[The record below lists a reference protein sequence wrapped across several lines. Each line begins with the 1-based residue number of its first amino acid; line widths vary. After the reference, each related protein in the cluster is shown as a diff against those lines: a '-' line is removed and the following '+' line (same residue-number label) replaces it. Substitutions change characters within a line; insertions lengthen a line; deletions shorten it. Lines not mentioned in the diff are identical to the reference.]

1 MLNEGPL
8 TVLALLRA
16 FRWRITLTWL
26 LILCETALTAL
37 VPLFIGFAIDGLLA
51 SDTQALFQLIAVLT
65 VLIVVSVIRRAYDT
79 RVFGTVRVE
88 MGKAQAARAANLP
101 ISTLNARLG
110 MGRELADFLEAD
122 LPLAMTSFVQLIISL
137 IVLYIFD
144 PMLALAGAS
153 SVAIMLAIYSLS
165 HARFYRLNG
174 QLNQQTEQ
182 QVGILETRKPQ
193 RLMTHLTRLRGI
205 EVRISDTESII
216 YGGIF
221 VVLLGL
227 VVFNLWYATANL
239 SITSGTIFSIV
250 TYSWELVDAAL
261 AFPMALQGWSR
272 LSEIMQRINP
282 AAPSDFAKLKVDR

>member
-51 SDTQALFQLIAVLT
+51 NDTEALFQLIAVLA
-65 VLIVVSVIRRAYDT
+65 VLIVVSVIRRTYDT

-153 SVAIMLAIYSLS
+153 SVAIMLVIYSLS

-221 VVLLGL
+221 VVLLGF

-272 LSEIMQRINP
+272 LSEIMQRINQK
-282 AAPSDFAKLKVDR
+282 APSDFAKLKVDQ

>member
-8 TVLALLRA
+8 TVLALLRS
-16 FRWRITLTWL
+16 FRWRIPLTWL

-51 SDTQALFQLIAVLT
+51 SDTEALFQLIAVLT
-65 VLIVVSVIRRAYDT
+65 VLILVSVIRRAYDT

-153 SVAIMLAIYSLS
+153 SVAIMLVIYSLS

-182 QVGILETRKPQ
+182 QVGILETSKPQ

-221 VVLLGL
+221 VVLLGF

-272 LSEIMQRINP
+272 LSEIMQRINQK
-282 AAPSDFAKLKVDR
+282 APSDFAKLKVDQ